1 MMNEMNRIVLKKN
14 GFHFREYDEKSNVS
28 SLSLMG
34 GHIGMHLQHEV
45 EVEKNVTV
53 EDLMKAM
60 MKHETDIDTMFFGA
74 SRGLKIRPFY
84 EEVLRRPKNKRIDL
98 AYAELSWSSD
108 YSAAEG
114 RRKTNEVSIYIQMN
128 GMADK
133 KKGAGLRSYS
143 LIQTPL
149 NDWKHLPLKISK
161 TLLVYDFRLN
171 QMNAS
176 GEPETRMVTL
186 LEAEREMT
194 LYDLIGGFMDNITWY
209 GEPKIRDERVK
220 EMEVAINEPDEDI
233 FESSMED
240 KEYELEKAIER
251 EDYELAAVLKK
262 QIDAL
267 KKSSKKS

>member
-14 GFHFREYDEKSNVS
+14 GFHFRDYDEKSNVS
-28 SLSLMG
+28 TLSYMND
-34 GHIGMHLQHEV
+34 HIGKHLQNEV
-45 EVEKNVTV
+45 EIEKGVTV
-53 EDLMKAM
+53 EDFMKAM
-60 MKHETDIDTMFFGA
+60 IKHEADIDVMFHGA

-84 EEVLRRPKNKRIDL
+84 EEVLKRPKNKRIDL
-98 AYAELSWSSD
+98 AYAELSWSTD
-108 YSAAEG
+108 YTAAEG

-171 QMNAS
+171 HKNAN
-176 GEPETRMVTL
+176 GDTETRMVTL

-209 GEPKIRDERVK
+209 GEPNVRDERVK
-220 EMEVAINEPDEDI
+220 ELEGAIAEPHEDV
-233 FESSMED
+233 FVSTVED
-240 KEYELEKAIER
+240 KEYELDKAIER